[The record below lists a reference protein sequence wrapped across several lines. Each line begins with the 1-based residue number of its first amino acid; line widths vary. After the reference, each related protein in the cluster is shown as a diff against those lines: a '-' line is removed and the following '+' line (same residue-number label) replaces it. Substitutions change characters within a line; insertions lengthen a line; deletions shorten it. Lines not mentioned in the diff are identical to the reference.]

1 MVLEIDESIL
11 EKSLMTESDIRLE
24 LAVSLFDK
32 NRITLGQASE
42 LAGLSPEL
50 FIEIATQRAL
60 FYPYQS
66 KTTNK
71 WQPLSLNI
79 KKSPKDLSSFAVKQ
93 TDLADL
99 AQLFEGEPSAEEL
112 CKML

>member
-1 MVLEIDESIL
+1 MVLEIDERIL
-11 EKSLMTESDIRLE
+11 EKSQMTESDIRLE

-32 NRITLGQASE
+32 NRITLVQASDI
-42 LAGLSPEL
+42 AGLTAEL
-50 FIEIATQRAL
+50 FKEIATQRGL
-60 FYPYQS
+60 FYSYQT
-66 KTTNK
+66 KIINK

-79 KKSPKDLSSFAVKQ
+79 KKSPKDLSYFAIKQ
-93 TDLADL
+93 TDLAAI